1 MDSTQTAIDSELIS
15 AYLKTEYHIEWV
27 PHLRLSIG
35 VEHPALAE
43 LFAAFHIHS
52 AAYVT
57 ACNPHS
63 QRLDD
68 EQNKER
74 LARLETELKT
84 RGLSFLP
91 GNAIDPGGHWPDEPG
106 FMVMGLSLESAK
118 TLGRHYQQNALVW
131 CGSTLVPELILL
143 EG

>member
-1 MDSTQTAIDSELIS
+1 MDSPHTAIDSNLIS

-27 PHLRLSIG
+27 PPLRLSIG

-43 LFAAFHIHS
+43 LFAAFHAHS

-63 QRLDD
+63 QRVDD
-68 EQNKER
+68 AENTER
-74 LARLETELKT
+74 LARLETELKS
-84 RGLSFLP
+84 RGLSLVA
-91 GNAIDPGGHWPDEPG
+91 GRAIDPHGNWPDEPG
-106 FMVMGLSLESAK
+106 LLVMGLSLESAK
-118 TLGRHYQQNALVW
+118 SLGRHYQQNALVW

-143 EG
+143 EE